1 MMKIRHTLL
10 IIISLLLPAMTVMA
24 KQEQDSQYLLTEK
37 TYKALN
43 VAQELMAA
51 EKYSEAET
59 KLNALLKQTSEGN
72 YDYAVVQQTIG
83 YLFSSKEEYK
93 KAATA
98 FQKALDSKALPDKVS
113 HDLRYNLA
121 QLLLADEQYT
131 AGIAL
136 LEQWLKAEPKPAN
149 SAYVLLAS
157 ANYRVKNYKNAIS
170 HISTAIKNDAS
181 AKEAWYQLLLSAHL
195 ELKQFKSAINVLET
209 LITRYPYKENYW
221 QQLTALYLQQNK
233 EFSAIAVK
241 SLAQRLELGDSKTL
255 LSLADMYRYLNIPYK
270 SAQLL
275 STAINEGVIVGDS
288 ENLTRLADSW
298 LAAKET
304 EKSAEV
310 LHKIAQLEDSGE
322 AYLKYGRVLFSLE
335 QWQKAS
341 EPLAK
346 SVEKLGND
354 KKGAALLL
362 LGMTQFHLGDLTQAQ
377 SLFSKAVAYENERF
391 QAGQWLRHIENQ
403 LQEVAQNES

>member
-1 MMKIRHTLL
+1 MMNMSRLVLFLIVLTL
-10 IIISLLLPAMTVMA
+10 SSMPVMA
-24 KQEQDSQYLLTEK
+24 KNDQDKQYLLTEK
-37 TYKALN
+37 TYKALSS
-43 VAQELMAA
+43 AQELMAA
-51 EKYSEAET
+51 ESYSDAQA
-59 KLNALLKQTSEGN
+59 KLNALIKQTPEGS
-72 YDYAVVQQTIG
+72 YDRAVVEQTLG
-83 YLFSSKEEYK
+83 YLFSSNQDYNNAAIAFK
-93 KAATA
+93 KALA
-98 FQKALDSKALPDKVS
+98 SNALPEKIS

-121 QLLLADEQYT
+121 QILLADEDYK

-136 LEQWLKAEPKPAN
+136 LEQWLKSEKKPPN

-157 ANYRVKNYKNAIS
+157 ANYRIKNYKSTIT
-170 HISTAIKNDAS
+170 HITTAIKNDAS

-195 ELKQFKSAINVLET
+195 ELKQYKAAIKVLET
-209 LITRYPYKENYW
+209 LITHYPYKQNYW

-233 EFSAIAVK
+233 EFSALAVK

-255 LSLADMYRYLNIPYK
+255 ISLADLYRYLAIPFK

-275 STAINEGVIVGDS
+275 SDAMNKGIIQANS
-288 ENLTRLADSW
+288 ENLNRLADSW

-304 EKSAEV
+304 EKAAEV
-310 LHKIAQLEDSGE
+310 LEKIAQLEDSGE
-322 AYLKYGRVLFSLE
+322 AYLKYGRVLFALE

-346 SVEKLGND
+346 SVEKLKDD

-362 LGMTQFHLGDLTQAQ
+362 LGMTQFHLGELTQAK

-391 QAGQWLRHIENQ
+391 QAGQWLRHVEQQ
-403 LQEVAQNES
+403 LEVADNES